1 MAQTQKQLDN
11 LKKGAKYRFTKE
23 NAAEMGRRGQKASV
37 EGHKRKKSLA
47 EYATIVQNA
56 DVTEES
62 DREELRK
69 IGIED
74 EIQQQAALIVKAVFR
89 AAAGGSIPAVDKW
102 EEFLEKAA
110 AEYGMPAP
118 SPRIPAAPW
127 RWSTPTTSR
136 TSPPTSA
143 PSPSPHSSTAS
154 RIMRRSAV
162 AEVSNLPGLR

>member
-11 LKKGAKYRFTKE
+11 LKNGAKYRFTRE
-23 NAAEMGRRGQKASV
+23 NASEMGRRGQKASV

-102 EEFLEKAA
+102 EAFLEKAA
-110 AEYGMPAP
+110 AEYAGALTEET
-118 SPRIPAAPW
+118 R
-127 RWSTPTTSR
+127 
-136 TSPPTSA
+136 
-143 PSPSPHSSTAS
+143 
-154 RIMRRSAV
+154 
-162 AEVSNLPGLR
+162 

>member
-1 MAQTQKQLDN
+1 MPTQKQLDN
-11 LKKGAKYRFTKE
+11 LKKGAAHRFTRE
-23 NAAEMGRRGQKASV
+23 NASEMGRKGQAASV
-37 EGHKRKKSLA
+37 EGHKRRKSLA

-102 EEFLEKAA
+102 E
-110 AEYGMPAP
+110 
-118 SPRIPAAPW
+118 
-127 RWSTPTTSR
+127 
-136 TSPPTSA
+136 
-143 PSPSPHSSTAS
+143 
-154 RIMRRSAV
+154 
-162 AEVSNLPGLR
+162 